1 MPRSRRSRSPR
12 RIPEGYELNPATNR
26 LRKKCPPGKMRS
38 PYGVNYCI
46 NIPRSPRRSP
56 SQRIVPSGYEIN
68 PATNRLRK
76 KCPVGKVRT
85 PRGYCVLRRRPRS
98 RATRSRR
105 VPSGYEI
112 NPATGRK
119 RKLCPPGKVRSPRG
133 YCVKGSVA
141 RSRSRSP
148 RRSRS
153 PVRGSPK
160 ECCVCYENTKTGV
173 QGCKHP
179 VCKTCF
185 KGMKRSGRTLACP
198 MCRGNMRKL
207 VKV

>member
-12 RIPEGYELNPATNR
+12 RIPEGYELNPDSNR
-26 LRKKCPPGKMRS
+26 LRKKCPEGKVRS
-38 PYGVNYCI
+38 IRGYCVKG
-46 NIPRSPRRSP
+46 PRSPRRSNYP
-56 SQRIVPSGYEIN
+56 RRVPEGYEIN

-76 KCPVGKVRT
+76 KCPVGKVRS
-85 PRGYCVLRRRPRS
+85 PRGSYCVLRRRRN
-98 RATRSRR
+98 RT
-105 VPSGYEI
+105 
-112 NPATGRK
+112 
-119 RKLCPPGKVRSPRG
+119 
-133 YCVKGSVA
+133 
-141 RSRSRSP
+141 RSP

-160 ECCVCYENTKTGV
+160 ECCVCYENTNRVV

>member
-12 RIPEGYELNPATNR
+12 R
-26 LRKKCPPGKMRS
+26 
-38 PYGVNYCI
+38 
-46 NIPRSPRRSP
+46 
-56 SQRIVPSGYEIN
+56 VPSGYEIN
-68 PATNRLRK
+68 PATNRIRKSCGAGKVRSPRGYCVKSRSPRRSPSPRRVPTGYELNPDTNRLRK
-76 KCPVGKVRT
+76 KCPVGKVRS
-85 PRGYCVLRRRPRS
+85 PFGSYCVLLR
-98 RATRSRR
+98 
-105 VPSGYEI
+105 
-112 NPATGRK
+112 
-119 RKLCPPGKVRSPRG
+119 
-133 YCVKGSVA
+133 

-148 RRSRS
+148 RRSRSRS

-160 ECCVCYENTKTGV
+160 ECCVCYENTKTAV

-185 KGMKRSGRTLACP
+185 KGMKRSRRTLACP

>member
-12 RIPEGYELNPATNR
+12 RVPSGYELNPATNR
-26 LRKKCPPGKMRS
+26 LRKVCPPFKIRS
-38 PYGVNYCI
+38 PRGYCI
-46 NIPRSPRRSP
+46 NIPRTPRRSP
-56 SQRIVPSGYEIN
+56 SPRRIPAGYELN

-76 KCPVGKVRT
+76 KCPVGKVRS
-85 PRGYCVLRRRPRS
+85 PFGSYCVLRRRR
-98 RATRSRR
+98 
-105 VPSGYEI
+105 
-112 NPATGRK
+112 
-119 RKLCPPGKVRSPRG
+119 
-133 YCVKGSVA
+133 

-148 RRSRS
+148 RRSTRIARQRRSRS

-160 ECCVCYENTKTGV
+160 ECCVCYENTNTAV

>member
-12 RIPEGYELNPATNR
+12 RVPSGYEINPATNR
-26 LRKKCPPGKMRS
+26 IRKSCGAGKVRS
-38 PYGVNYCI
+38 PRGYCVKS
-46 NIPRSPRRSP
+46 RSPRRSP
-56 SQRIVPSGYEIN
+56 SPRRVPVGYELN

-76 KCPVGKVRT
+76 KCPVGKVRS
-85 PRGYCVLRRRPRS
+85 PRGSYCVLRRR
-98 RATRSRR
+98 
-105 VPSGYEI
+105 
-112 NPATGRK
+112 
-119 RKLCPPGKVRSPRG
+119 
-133 YCVKGSVA
+133 

-148 RRSRS
+148 KRSTRIARQTRSRS

-160 ECCVCYENTKTGV
+160 ECCVCYENTNTAV

>member
-12 RIPEGYELNPATNR
+12 RVPSGYELNPATNR
-26 LRKKCPPGKMRS
+26 LRKVCPPFKIRS
-38 PYGVNYCI
+38 PRGYCV
-46 NIPRSPRRSP
+46 NIPRSPRRRSSSP
-56 SQRIVPSGYEIN
+56 RRIPAGYELN
-68 PATNRLRK
+68 PDTNRLRK
-76 KCPVGKVRT
+76 KCPVGKVRS
-85 PRGYCVLRRRPRS
+85 PRGSYCVLRRRRRS
-98 RATRSRR
+98 TRNTR
-105 VPSGYEI
+105 
-112 NPATGRK
+112 
-119 RKLCPPGKVRSPRG
+119 
-133 YCVKGSVA
+133 

-148 RRSRS
+148 
-153 PVRGSPK
+153 PRGSPK
-160 ECCVCYENTKTGV
+160 ECCVCYENTNTAV

>member
-12 RIPEGYELNPATNR
+12 R
-26 LRKKCPPGKMRS
+26 
-38 PYGVNYCI
+38 
-46 NIPRSPRRSP
+46 
-56 SQRIVPSGYEIN
+56 VPSGYEIN
-68 PATNRLRK
+68 PATNRIRKSCGAGKVRSPRGYCVKSRSPRRSPSPRRVPVGYELNPSTNRLRK
-76 KCPVGKVRT
+76 KCPVGKVRS
-85 PRGYCVLRRRPRS
+85 PRGSYCVSRRRRNRS
-98 RATRSRR
+98 
-105 VPSGYEI
+105 
-112 NPATGRK
+112 
-119 RKLCPPGKVRSPRG
+119 RSPR
-133 YCVKGSVA
+133 
-141 RSRSRSP
+141 RSTRGP

-160 ECCVCYENTKTGV
+160 ECCVCYENTKTAV

>member
-12 RIPEGYELNPATNR
+12 RVPSGYELNPATNR
-26 LRKKCPPGKMRS
+26 LRKVCPAGKMRS
-38 PYGVNYCI
+38 PRGGYCV
-46 NIPRSPRRSP
+46 NIPRSPRRRSSSP
-56 SQRIVPSGYEIN
+56 RRIPAGYELN

-76 KCPVGKVRT
+76 KCPVGKVRS
-85 PRGYCVLRRRPRS
+85 PFGSYCVLRTNRRLRSSSRSPR
-98 RATRSRR
+98 RSRR
-105 VPSGYEI
+105 S
-112 NPATGRK
+112 
-119 RKLCPPGKVRSPRG
+119 
-133 YCVKGSVA
+133 
-141 RSRSRSP
+141 

-160 ECCVCYENTKTGV
+160 ECCVCYENTNRGV

-198 MCRGNMRKL
+198 MCRGNMRKI

>member
-12 RIPEGYELNPATNR
+12 RVPSGYEINPATNR
-26 LRKKCPPGKMRS
+26 IRKVCPPFKIRS
-38 PYGVNYCI
+38 PRGYCI
-46 NIPRSPRRSP
+46 NIPRSPRRTNYP
-56 SQRIVPSGYEIN
+56 RRVPAGYEIN

-76 KCPVGKVRT
+76 KCPVGKVRS
-85 PRGYCVLRRRPRS
+85 PRGSYCVLRRRR
-98 RATRSRR
+98 
-105 VPSGYEI
+105 
-112 NPATGRK
+112 N
-119 RKLCPPGKVRSPRG
+119 
-133 YCVKGSVA
+133 
-141 RSRSRSP
+141 RSRSP
-148 RRSRS
+148 RRSTRRRSRSRS

-160 ECCVCYENTKTGV
+160 ECCVCYENTNRAV

>member
-12 RIPEGYELNPATNR
+12 RVPSGYEINPATG
-26 LRKKCPPGKMRS
+26 RKRKLCPEGKVRS
-38 PYGVNYCI
+38 IRGYCVKG
-46 NIPRSPRRSP
+46 PRSPRR
-56 SQRIVPSGYEIN
+56 VPAGYEIN

-76 KCPVGKVRT
+76 KCPVGKVRS
-85 PRGYCVLRRRPRS
+85 PFGSYCVLRKRR
-98 RATRSRR
+98 
-105 VPSGYEI
+105 
-112 NPATGRK
+112 N
-119 RKLCPPGKVRSPRG
+119 
-133 YCVKGSVA
+133 
-141 RSRSRSP
+141 RSRSP
-148 RRSRS
+148 RRSTRRRSRSRS
-153 PVRGSPK
+153 PPRGSPK
-160 ECCVCYENTKTGV
+160 ECCVCYENTNTAV

>member
-1 MPRSRRSRSPR
+1 MPRLRRSRSPR
-12 RIPEGYELNPATNR
+12 RIPEGYELNTATNR

-56 SQRIVPSGYEIN
+56 SQRRVPAGYELN

-76 KCPVGKVRT
+76 KCPVGKVRS
-85 PRGYCVLRRRPRS
+85 PRGSHCVLRKRS
-98 RATRSRR
+98 
-105 VPSGYEI
+105 
-112 NPATGRK
+112 
-119 RKLCPPGKVRSPRG
+119 
-133 YCVKGSVA
+133 

-148 RRSRS
+148 RRSTRRRSRSRS
-153 PVRGSPK
+153 PPRGSPK
-160 ECCVCYENTKTGV
+160 ECCVCYENTNTAV